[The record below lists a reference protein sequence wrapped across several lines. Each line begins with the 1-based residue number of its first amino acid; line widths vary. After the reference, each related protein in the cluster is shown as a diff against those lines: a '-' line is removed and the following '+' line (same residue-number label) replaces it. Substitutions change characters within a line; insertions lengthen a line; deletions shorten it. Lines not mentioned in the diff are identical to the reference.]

1 MAMQANAGDI
11 GLTGR
16 VTENEKQIAK
26 LQANYEHA
34 ATKADIGDVRTEME
48 KLRTEM
54 EKLRTQI
61 AKLRAEMTWRIIIA
75 MGLFTSFY
83 TGVLMVYI
91 EWRVVGG

>member
-26 LQANYEHA
+26 LQANCKHP

-48 KLRTEM
+48 KLQTEM
-54 EKLRTQI
+54 EKLRTTI
-61 AKLRAEMTWRIIIA
+61 EKLQAELTWRILLAMSVFASLVIA
-75 MGLFTSFY
+75 
-83 TGVLMVYI
+83 YI